1 MKKVAALLLLLLA
14 TVSLAHTRPW
24 RSATVIGAT
33 ETNVSGPLIRETST
47 MHYTVETDDMV
58 LSLDYSYHPNTKEA
72 SPDQRGKNAPP
83 SLAVNLPTKIAIEG
97 RHAYIL
103 DSSGV
108 EVKMHIV
115 KKLKR

>member
-1 MKKVAALLLLLLA
+1 MKKLAALLLLLLA
-14 TVSLAHTRPW
+14 TACFAHTRQW
-24 RSATVIGAT
+24 RAATVIGAT

-47 MHYTVETDDMV
+47 MHYTVETEDMV
-58 LSLDYSYHPNTKEA
+58 LSLDYSYHPTTKEA

-103 DSSGV
+103 DSTGA

-115 KKLKR
+115 KKLKK

>member
-1 MKKVAALLLLLLA
+1 MKRLAALLLLLLA
-14 TVSLAHTRPW
+14 TACFAQTRQW
-24 RSATVIGAT
+24 RTATVIGAT

-47 MHYTVETDDMV
+47 MHYTVETEDMV
-58 LSLDYSYHPNTKEA
+58 LSLDYSYHPATKEA

-103 DSSGV
+103 DSTGA

-115 KKLKR
+115 KKLKK

>member
-1 MKKVAALLLLLLA
+1 MKKVAAILLLLFA
-14 TVSLAHTRPW
+14 TMCFARTRQW
-24 RSATVIGAT
+24 RAATVIGAT

-47 MHYTVETDDMV
+47 MHYTVETEDMV

-83 SLAVNLPTKIAIEG
+83 SLSVNLPTKVAIEG

-103 DSSGV
+103 DSAGA

-115 KKLKR
+115 KKLNK